1 MRNLNRAVVAGAV
14 LAFASMVAT
23 PAAAA
28 VFGGKRQQT
37 APDRPDCAPPAA
49 VVCPCPASDAHAS
62 FGRFGVGLLGALS
75 GEGRSNALVSPFGVG
90 TVLAMLAQG
99 ATEPVRLSIREMLG
113 TGPPNPADNA
123 ARGAAG
129 DATGDVAGRG
139 DSGSAAAG
147 SGESGTDADSPRM
160 QASGP
165 IDALPCGLAAVLG
178 AAGEDEGVELRIANA
193 AFADLRLDLF
203 PSFAAVLADRFG
215 ARVERFD
222 FADEA
227 AVDRINAWVA
237 RKTEE
242 VIPSLVS
249 HLEPDD
255 VLVLA
260 NAMYFRGIWARQFD
274 AARTMPLPFHLQP
287 DKVVDVPTMQANDL
301 RARYREN
308 GDYRA
313 LVLPYGGGDFV
324 AVVVLPREGL
334 APAAALRGLAA
345 DPSWLGESGFRRAS
359 GYLALPRV
367 TLHGEA
373 SLLPTLRAQGLATAI
388 DDANAFAGIASPA
401 PALSRVAHRTM
412 LVLDEQG
419 TEAAAATA
427 AIMTTRAAIP
437 VDGGFEMIVD
447 RPFALALRHRRTG
460 ALLFTAWVADPSGE

>member
-14 LAFASMVAT
+14 AALTFAIAA

-28 VFGGKRQQT
+28 IFVGKRPQT
-37 APDRPDCAPPAA
+37 APDRPDCTPPAA
-49 VVCPCPASDAHAS
+49 VVCPCPASDADAS
-62 FGRFGVGLLGALS
+62 YGRFGVDLLGAVS
-75 GEGRSNALVSPFGVG
+75 GDGRTNALVSPFGVG

-113 TGPPNPADNA
+113 VGAPDSTGD
-123 ARGAAG
+123 AAG
-129 DATGDVAGRG
+129 QR
-139 DSGSAAAG
+139 DSGGAAAG
-147 SGESGTDADSPRM
+147 SGESSTDADTARV
-160 QASGP
+160 QAGRP
-165 IDALPCGLAAVLG
+165 VDALPCGLAAVLG
-178 AAGEDEGVELRIANA
+178 AAREDEGVELRIANA
-193 AFADLRLDLF
+193 AFADRRLDLF
-203 PSFAAVLADRFG
+203 PSFAAVLGDRFG
-215 ARVERFD
+215 ARVERID
-222 FADEA
+222 FADEG

-237 RKTEE
+237 RETDEA
-242 VIPSLVS
+242 IRRLVS

-255 VLVLA
+255 ALVLA
-260 NAMYFRGIWARQFD
+260 NAMHFRGIWTRQFD
-274 AARTMPLPFHLQP
+274 AASTAPLPFHLQP
-287 DKVVDVPTMQANDL
+287 DKVVDVPTMQADDL

-313 LVLPYGGGDFV
+313 VVLPYGGGDFV

-345 DPSWLGESGFRRAS
+345 DPSWLGGPGFRRTS

-373 SLLPTLRAQGLATAI
+373 SLLPALRAQGLATAI
-388 DDANAFAGIASPA
+388 DGANAFAGIAAPA

-412 LVLDEQG
+412 LVLDERG

-437 VDGGFEMIVD
+437 EDDGFEMIVD
-447 RPFALALRHRRTG
+447 RPFVLALRHRGTG

>member
-14 LAFASMVAT
+14 LAFASMLAT
-23 PAAAA
+23 PAVSA
-28 VFGGKRQQT
+28 VFGGKRPQA
-37 APDRPDCAPPAA
+37 APDRPDCAPRAA
-49 VVCPCPASDAHAS
+49 VVCPCPVSDTPASDADAS
-62 FGRFGVGLLGALS
+62 FGRFGVELLAAVS
-75 GEGRSNALVSPFGVG
+75 DEGRNNALVSPFGVG
-90 TVLAMLAQG
+90 IVLAMLAQG
-99 ATEPVRLSIREMLG
+99 ATEPVRLSIRELLG
-113 TGPPNPADNA
+113 AGPPEPA
-123 ARGAAG
+123 G
-129 DATGDVAGRG
+129 
-139 DSGSAAAG
+139 
-147 SGESGTDADSPRM
+147 
-160 QASGP
+160 
-165 IDALPCGLAAVLG
+165 DALPCGLAAVLG

-203 PSFAAVLADRFG
+203 PSFAAVLGDRFG
-215 ARVERFD
+215 AWVERVD

-227 AVDRINAWVA
+227 ALDRINAWVA

-242 VIPSLVS
+242 AIPSLVS

-255 VLVLA
+255 ALVLA
-260 NAMYFRGIWARQFD
+260 NAMYFRGVWTRQFD
-274 AARTMPLPFHLQP
+274 AASTTPLPFHLQP
-287 DKVVDVPTMQANDL
+287 DQVVDVPTMQANDL

-313 LVLPYGGGDFV
+313 VALAYGGGDFV

-334 APAAALRGLAA
+334 APEAALRGLAA
-345 DPSWLGESGFRRAS
+345 DPSWLGGSGFRRTS

-388 DDANAFAGIASPA
+388 DSTNAFAGIAAPA
-401 PALSRVAHRTM
+401 PVLSRVAHRTM

-437 VDGGFEMIVD
+437 EDDGFEMIVD
-447 RPFALALRHRRTG
+447 RPFALALRHRGTG

>member
-14 LAFASMVAT
+14 LAFASMLAT
-23 PAAAA
+23 PAVSA
-28 VFGGKRQQT
+28 VFGGKRPQA
-37 APDRPDCAPPAA
+37 APDRPDCAPRAA
-49 VVCPCPASDAHAS
+49 VVCPCPVSDTPASDADAS
-62 FGRFGVGLLGALS
+62 FGRFGVELLAAVS
-75 GEGRSNALVSPFGVG
+75 DEGRNNALVSPFGVG
-90 TVLAMLAQG
+90 IVLAKLAQG
-99 ATEPVRLSIREMLG
+99 ATEPVRLSIRELLG
-113 TGPPNPADNA
+113 AGPPEPA
-123 ARGAAG
+123 G
-129 DATGDVAGRG
+129 
-139 DSGSAAAG
+139 
-147 SGESGTDADSPRM
+147 
-160 QASGP
+160 
-165 IDALPCGLAAVLG
+165 DALPCGLAAVLG

-203 PSFAAVLADRFG
+203 PSFAAVLGDRFG
-215 ARVERFD
+215 AWVERVD

-227 AVDRINAWVA
+227 ALDRINAWVA

-242 VIPSLVS
+242 AIPSLVS

-255 VLVLA
+255 ALVLA
-260 NAMYFRGIWARQFD
+260 NAMYFRGVWTRQFD
-274 AARTMPLPFHLQP
+274 AASTTPLPFHLQP
-287 DKVVDVPTMQANDL
+287 DQVVDVPTMQANDL

-313 LVLPYGGGDFV
+313 VALAYGGGDFV

-334 APAAALRGLAA
+334 APEAALRGLAA
-345 DPSWLGESGFRRAS
+345 DPSWLGGSGFRRTS

-388 DDANAFAGIASPA
+388 DSTNAFAGIAAPA
-401 PALSRVAHRTM
+401 PVLSRVAHRTM

-437 VDGGFEMIVD
+437 EDDGFEMIVD
-447 RPFALALRHRRTG
+447 RPFALALRHRGTG

>member
-14 LAFASMVAT
+14 LAFASMFAT
-23 PAAAA
+23 PAVSA
-28 VFGGKRQQT
+28 VFGGKRPQA
-37 APDRPDCAPPAA
+37 APDRPDCAPRAA
-49 VVCPCPASDAHAS
+49 VVCPCPVSDTPASDADAS
-62 FGRFGVGLLGALS
+62 FGRFGVELLAAVS
-75 GEGRSNALVSPFGVG
+75 DEGRNNALVSPFGVG
-90 TVLAMLAQG
+90 IVLAMLAQG
-99 ATEPVRLSIREMLG
+99 ATEPVRLSIRELLG
-113 TGPPNPADNA
+113 AGPPEP
-123 ARGAAG
+123 AG
-129 DATGDVAGRG
+129 DAAAGRG
-139 DSGSAAAG
+139 DSGGADAG
-147 SGESGTDADSPRM
+147 PGESGTDADAQRIR
-160 QASGP
+160 ASGP

-203 PSFAAVLADRFG
+203 PSFAAVLGDRFG
-215 ARVERFD
+215 AWVERVD

-227 AVDRINAWVA
+227 ALDRINAWVA

-242 VIPSLVS
+242 AIPSLVS

-255 VLVLA
+255 ALVLA
-260 NAMYFRGIWARQFD
+260 NAMYFRGVWARQFD
-274 AARTMPLPFHLQP
+274 AASTTPLPFHLQP
-287 DKVVDVPTMQANDL
+287 DQVVDVPTMQANDL

-308 GDYRA
+308 GAYRA
-313 LVLPYGGGDFV
+313 VALAYGGGDFV

-334 APAAALRGLAA
+334 APEAALRGLAA
-345 DPSWLGESGFRRAS
+345 DPSWLGGSGFRRTS

-388 DDANAFAGIASPA
+388 DSTNAFAGIAAPA
-401 PALSRVAHRTM
+401 PVLSRVAHRTM

-437 VDGGFEMIVD
+437 EDDGFEMIVD
-447 RPFALALRHRRTG
+447 RPFALALRHRGTG

>member
-23 PAAAA
+23 PAASA
-28 VFGGKRQQT
+28 VFGGKRPQA
-37 APDRPDCAPPAA
+37 APDRPDCAPRAA
-49 VVCPCPASDAHAS
+49 VVCPCPASDADAS
-62 FGRFGVGLLGALS
+62 FGRFGVELLGAVS
-75 GEGRSNALVSPFGVG
+75 GEGRNNALVSPFGVG
-90 TVLAMLAQG
+90 TVLGMLAQG
-99 ATEPVRLSIREMLG
+99 AAQPVRLSIRELLG
-113 TGPPNPADNA
+113 AEPPRP
-123 ARGAAG
+123 AG
-129 DATGDVAGRG
+129 DAADQG
-139 DSGSAAAG
+139 DSGGAAAG
-147 SGESGTDADSPRM
+147 SGESSSDADSPRI

-165 IDALPCGLAAVLG
+165 VGALPCGLAAVLG

-215 ARVERFD
+215 ARVERVD
-222 FADEA
+222 FTDEA

-242 VIPSLVS
+242 AIPSLVS

-260 NAMYFRGIWARQFD
+260 NAMYFRGIWTRQFD
-274 AARTMPLPFHLQP
+274 AASTTPLPFHLQP
-287 DKVVDVPTMQANDL
+287 HKVVDVPTMQANDL
-301 RARYREN
+301 RARYRED

-313 LVLPYGGGDFV
+313 LALPYGGGDFV

-345 DPSWLGESGFRRAS
+345 DPSWLGGSGFRRTS

-388 DDANAFAGIASPA
+388 DDANAFAGIAAPA

-437 VDGGFEMIVD
+437 EDDGFEMIVD
-447 RPFALALRHRRTG
+447 RPFALALRHRGTG